1 MLHAVPVTVGF
12 SAQGSGGALGT
23 SGGAELPVGSKV
35 MVGTFDLTPAQV
47 IAAGNDHF
55 TLLASFH
62 PLAST
67 VIGTF
72 NGVPQNA
79 SGAFSASV
87 TIDSAGNS
95 GKRIYVWAF
104 NAATISDA
112 TSHVLLSSPA
122 WTVPGFGSINCE
134 TSQIPFSDP
143 SSVVIST
150 RQAGVTSPT
159 LGGILNQAIPLT
171 HPDGSDHDKD
181 GIPALLEWATGSDP
195 GIANPSPL
203 VLQNGNLSLPRFPGT
218 AGNVTDFSNNLV
230 HYSIE
235 TSENLGTWQL
245 LPAASVSSSN
255 SISHPQRPGME
266 LLTLQIAPDTAPKR
280 FWRLGVA
287 RK

>member
-23 SGGAELPVGSKV
+23 SGGAELPVGCKV
-35 MVGTFDLTPAQV
+35 MVGTFDLTSAQV

-55 TLLASFH
+55 TLLASFR

-67 VIGTF
+67 VVGTF

-87 TIDSAGNS
+87 TIDSVGNS

-104 NAATISDA
+104 NAAAIGDA
-112 TSHVLLSSPA
+112 TSHVLLSSPD

-143 SSVVIST
+143 SSVVIAT

-159 LGGILNQAIPLT
+159 LGGILNQAVPLA
-171 HPDGSDHDKD
+171 HPDNSDLDHD
-181 GIPALLEWATGSDP
+181 GIPALVEWATGSDP
-195 GIANPSPL
+195 AIAGPAPL
-203 VLQNGNLSLPRFPGT
+203 VLQNGSLSLPRFPGT
-218 AGNVTDFSNNLV
+218 TGNATAFSNNLV
-230 HYSIE
+230 NYSIE
-235 TSENLGTWQL
+235 TSENLGTWQVF
-245 LPAASVSSSN
+245 PVASVTSFN

-266 LLTLQIAPDTAPKR
+266 LLTLQLGPDASPKR